1 MKKFLATGL
10 FCVLILFAVSAAADL
25 YSTEYG
31 VKFGMTPQEVQ
42 DIETQNGN
50 ELKGTFEDYDSYQLY
65 YETDVH
71 LYSLRCVRMQ
81 YDFDVVDRLLYQ
93 VYYVS
98 KGGAADFAY
107 LNSLLSTKYGAPVND
122 TNDSGDYSLHYD
134 RLGRDD
140 GHIEAAHWLVPELNL
155 GVDLWYNDYDSVF
168 TTFYDTSNLASY
180 GALPQYYTDE
190 VTGIS
195 FAHMDGWDASLFALP
210 PMKRRFTLRRDTET
224 SVMYFQM
231 DIWEELKDSYEP
243 LGIKREDIGPDFLED
258 YIVAQLMHPIELQNL
273 RTEQHGSL
281 KYRVFEYQTDN
292 NGASPELYYCTDA
305 MTCRDGYIHIFQLSS
320 VSKHDE
326 SMPAFETLLSSVTFG
341 GIPVPSTTKEPN
353 INSSG
358 KTALIDLGSIV
369 TLGLYEQDNN
379 TANGKEPIQWIV
391 IGIEDDSVNLISK
404 DILDLQRYN
413 IQKVDITWASCNLRN
428 WLNNDFFNSAFTLDE
443 QRAMKRWPY
452 TDTDGSQL
460 NDYVYCLSA
469 NEVETIWPEQQ
480 DRVALVTD
488 YVFALPGYANPTKA
502 GQWWLRSESVYNGL
516 TRTAQDVYRSGSIG
530 VDNFRNVSIGVRPC
544 ICVNITA
551 VGVAESKQSVSAS
564 TDGGKYEKKYI

>member
-81 YDFDVVDRLLYQ
+81 YDFDVVDRLLFQ

-107 LNSLLSTKYGAPVND
+107 LTSLLSTKYGAPVND

-231 DIWEELKDSYEP
+231 DIWEELAISAKNLKDSLP
-243 LGIKREDIGPDFLED
+243 L
-258 YIVAQLMHPIELQNL
+258 
-273 RTEQHGSL
+273 T
-281 KYRVFEYQTDN
+281 
-292 NGASPELYYCTDA
+292 
-305 MTCRDGYIHIFQLSS
+305 
-320 VSKHDE
+320 
-326 SMPAFETLLSSVTFG
+326 
-341 GIPVPSTTKEPN
+341 
-353 INSSG
+353 G
-358 KTALIDLGSIV
+358 KL
-369 TLGLYEQDNN
+369 
-379 TANGKEPIQWIV
+379 
-391 IGIEDDSVNLISK
+391 
-404 DILDLQRYN
+404 
-413 IQKVDITWASCNLRN
+413 
-428 WLNNDFFNSAFTLDE
+428 
-443 QRAMKRWPY
+443 
-452 TDTDGSQL
+452 
-460 NDYVYCLSA
+460 
-469 NEVETIWPEQQ
+469 
-480 DRVALVTD
+480 
-488 YVFALPGYANPTKA
+488 
-502 GQWWLRSESVYNGL
+502 
-516 TRTAQDVYRSGSIG
+516 
-530 VDNFRNVSIGVRPC
+530 
-544 ICVNITA
+544 
-551 VGVAESKQSVSAS
+551 
-564 TDGGKYEKKYI
+564 